1 MSDTT
6 GLVFDPVFMEHDAGW
21 GHPERPQ
28 RLEAIAARLDESGL
42 RDDLVSIDTP
52 PVDLR
57 WLAEVHHPEYPALVE
72 RVCAS
77 GASML
82 PPGDT
87 NICADSYPLSLRAA
101 GGMLAACDAVME
113 GTIRNAFC
121 AVRPPGHHATGGG
134 GMGFCVF
141 NNIAVTA
148 RYLQQHHGLGKIAI
162 LDWDVHHGNGTQD
175 IFYEDPTVLFAST
188 HLWPF
193 YPGSGQRNE
202 TGRGAGDGFT
212 VNRPMSA
219 GDGDDEILGAFDE
232 DFREALA
239 DFAPDFVLLSAGYD
253 AHREDL
259 LGQMAV
265 TDEGFVRL
273 AQIVKEFAE
282 THCDGRLV
290 ATLEGG
296 YTIDALARNVHDT
309 IEVFRG

>member
-6 GLVFDPVFMEHDAGW
+6 GLVSDPVFLEHDAGW

-28 RLEAIAARLDESGL
+28 RLEAIVARLEESGL
-42 RDDLVSIDTP
+42 RDDLVPIDTP

-57 WLAEVHHPEYPALVE
+57 WLAEVHHHQYPELVQK
-72 RVCAS
+72 VCAS

-82 PPGDT
+82 PTGDT
-87 NICADSYPLSLRAA
+87 NVCPDSYDIALRAA

-113 GTIRNAFC
+113 GRIRNAFC
-121 AVRPPGHHATGGG
+121 AVRPPGHHATTGG

-141 NNIAVTA
+141 NNIAVAA
-148 RYLQQHHGLGKIAI
+148 RYLQLHHGLGKIAI

-202 TGRGAGDGFT
+202 TGRGEGDGFT
-212 VNRPMSA
+212 VNRPMDY
-219 GDGDDEILGAFDE
+219 GDGDTQILQAFDH
-232 DFREALA
+232 DFREEIEAF
-239 DFAPDFVLLSAGYD
+239 DPDFVLLSAGYD
-253 AHREDL
+253 AHHEDL
-259 LGQMAV
+259 LGQMSV
-265 TDEGFVRL
+265 TDEGFVAL
-273 AQIVKEFAE
+273 ATIVRELAD
-282 THCDGRLV
+282 THCEGRLV

-296 YTIDALARNVHDT
+296 YTIEQQARNVHDT
-309 IEVFRG
+309 IEVFQG